1 MQSLISAFIVG
12 GIICAIG
19 QLLIDLTPF
28 KITAGHILVGY
39 VTGGAILSALGL
51 YQPLV
56 ELGGAGATVPLSG
69 FGHSLVQGAIEGV
82 QSKGCLLYTSRCV

>member
-56 ELGGAGATVPLSG
+56 ELGE
-69 FGHSLVQGAIEGV
+69 LVQLYLFLALVILWC
-82 QSKGCLLYTSRCV
+82 KGQLKGYKAKVY